1 MNCRGLIWMQ
11 VPARLEKLS
20 FFIIS
25 LNRHKL
31 NIWLNRRGIYKT
43 ASFVE
48 EYFMNFILYTILY
61 KLLFMFLCAGELGV
75 DEEVEEDLPFNICHI
90 YPYKTKVM

>member
-43 ASFVE
+43 ASFVG
-48 EYFMNFILYTILY
+48 EYFMNF
-61 KLLFMFLCAGELGV
+61 M
-75 DEEVEEDLPFNICHI
+75 
-90 YPYKTKVM
+90 